1 MIPTLSLSLFGDFR
15 LSSQNQPVQGVDTG
29 RMRSLLAYLALHRDA
44 EITRQRIAFLF
55 WPNSEEGQARTN
67 LRQLLHHL
75 RQSFPDLEHYL
86 DIDARTVKWRSSS
99 PVCIDV
105 AEFIKR
111 ISEAE
116 EAAKTA
122 DLLSERTALENAARL
137 YSADLMPECYDDW
150 IEPDRDRLRQLLTGA
165 LERLTEICEQQGQ
178 YQEAL
183 SYAERLL
190 TIDEFDESTY
200 RLLIRLHALNKDRAS
215 SLRVYNR
222 CVEVLSNELDI
233 EPAAET
239 QEAHHRITRAALG
252 PEPLTSKEP
261 EIPLVGRERERS
273 ALLQAWQRTEAGNAH
288 VVLLHGEAGIGK
300 TRLAQELI
308 QTINRQGFAVA
319 TACCYAAEGRLAY
332 GPVTEWLKADPIHE
346 AVLDLDNV
354 WQREIAR
361 LLPELLAERPD
372 LSPPAALTESW
383 ERQRLF
389 SALARAVLA
398 SRQPLLLFIDDIQW
412 ADPGTVEWLHYLL
425 RFEPCAKILIVAAA
439 RAGALSANG
448 PLLSLTLELRRSS
461 VLTEIE
467 LGAIDAVQTA
477 LLARHVSCGN
487 LDDKAV
493 ASLFASTEGNPLFV
507 VEMTRAR
514 MEERNTGASRTKKI
528 PGNLTLPQKVQ
539 AVIQT
544 RLFNLSPSSKKLLEL
559 AAIIGRVFTFD
570 ILSHAYH
577 ENEETLI
584 QSLEELLEHRLI
596 REQERMV
603 YDFSHDKIR
612 EVTTAGISGTRRC
625 LLHRRVAEALEQT
638 HAGELDQ
645 FNGQL
650 ATHWENAGFPLH
662 AISYCEQGGKTAQRI
677 FANGDAEEHLQRGLR
692 LVREHLTGQER
703 DRRELDILRL
713 LSLCLVQGRGYG
725 ASQVQHVGARVW
737 ELSKQLNQQPG
748 SPLLRMLAISKLVGS
763 DISNA
768 EQFGIQLL
776 EQAKNDND
784 DVAGVEAHYVLGV
797 TYHWQG
803 RFVSAR
809 KHLEK
814 AIALYDPQNHNK
826 HITAYAQDP
835 AVVCRIRLALVLWH
849 LGYPVASQATGIES
863 LALAEKLEHPFSRA
877 YALHWYTWLQNLR
890 DDPAATLKYA
900 KISIAFSSEYRFPY
914 FATQSGILHGWALFK
929 MGDVEDGIQKMREGL
944 SCFRSTGSEIGCPY
958 YRALIAEAL
967 AASGSFAQSLP
978 LLEEA
983 VKSVQNTGESW
994 SEADILRMKGA
1005 VLMRAPSEN
1014 YSPAEHSF
1022 KEAIEVAR
1030 KQGAKTDALRAAL
1043 YLKRFWLGSGR
1054 KEEAGSMFQDV
1065 YCWATH
1071 GLDAKEM
1078 KTVTALLEQWTEGG

>member
-1 MIPTLSLSLFGDFR
+1 MLPTLSLSLFGDFR

-75 RQSFPDLEHYL
+75 RQSFPNIEHYL
-86 DIDARTVKWRSSS
+86 DIDARTVKWHFSA

-105 AEFIKR
+105 AEFIQN

-116 EAAKTA
+116 EAAKTD

-137 YSADLMPECYDDW
+137 YRADLLPECYDEW
-150 IEPDRDRLRQLLTGA
+150 IEPERDRLRQLLTGA

-183 SYAERLL
+183 GYAERLL
-190 TIDEFDESTY
+190 TIDEFNESTY
-200 RLLIRLHALNKDRAS
+200 RLLMRLYALNKDRAS
-215 SLRVYNR
+215 ALRVYNR
-222 CVEVLSNELDI
+222 CVEVLGNELDI

-239 QEAHHRITRAALG
+239 QEAYNRITQATSKL
-252 PEPLTSKEP
+252 EPFTSKET

-273 ALLQAWQRTEAGNAH
+273 ALLQAWQMAETGNAH
-288 VVLLHGEAGIGK
+288 VVLLRGEAGIGK
-300 TRLAQELI
+300 TRLTQELI

-332 GPVTEWLKADPIHE
+332 GPVTEWLKADVIYR
-346 AVLDLDNV
+346 AVLDLENV

-372 LSPPAALTESW
+372 LSSPVALTESW
-383 ERQRLF
+383 QRQRLF

-425 RFEPCAKILIVAAA
+425 RFDPCAKMLIVAAA

-448 PLLSLTLELRRSS
+448 PLLSLILELRRDS

-467 LGAIDAVQTA
+467 LGAMDTEQTA
-477 LLARHVSCGN
+477 LLAHHVSGRN

-507 VEMTRAR
+507 VEMTRAS
-514 MEERNTGASRTKKI
+514 MEERNTGAGRTKKI
-528 PGNLTLPQKVQ
+528 PGNFTLPQKVQ

-544 RLFNLSPSSKKLLEL
+544 RLFNISPSSKKLLEL

-584 QSLEELLEHRLI
+584 QSLEELLERRLI
-596 REQERMV
+596 REQERMA

-650 ATHWENAGFPLH
+650 ATHWENAGFALH
-662 AISYCEQGGKTAQRI
+662 AISYCEQAGKTAQRI
-677 FANGDAEEHLQRGLR
+677 FANDDAEEHLQRGLR
-692 LVREHLTGQER
+692 LVRENLKGQER
-703 DRRELDILRL
+703 DQRELDILRL

-748 SPLLRMLAISKLVGS
+748 SPLLRMMAISKLVGS

-776 EQAKNDND
+776 EQAKNEND

-809 KHLEK
+809 EYLEK

-849 LGYPVASQATGIES
+849 LGYPVESQAMGIES
-863 LALAEKLEHPFSRA
+863 LDLAEKLEHPFSRA
-877 YALHWYTWLQNLR
+877 YALHWYAWLQNLR
-890 DDPAATLKYA
+890 DDPAATLKHA
-900 KISIAFSSEYRFPY
+900 KISIAFSSEYHFPY
-914 FATQSGILHGWALFK
+914 FATQSGILHGWALCK

-967 AASGSFAQSLP
+967 AVNGSFAQSLL

-983 VKSVQNTGESW
+983 VKSVQNTGERW
-994 SEADILRMKGA
+994 SEAGILRMRGA
-1005 VLMRAPSEN
+1005 VLIHGPSEN
-1014 YSPAEHSF
+1014 YSLAEHSF
-1022 KEAIEVAR
+1022 KEAIEIAR
-1030 KQGAKTDALRAAL
+1030 KQGEKTDALRAAL

-1054 KEEAGSMFQDV
+1054 KEEADSMFQDV
-1065 YCWATH
+1065 YSWATH

-1078 KTVTALLEQWTEGG
+1078 KKVTDLLEQWTEGD